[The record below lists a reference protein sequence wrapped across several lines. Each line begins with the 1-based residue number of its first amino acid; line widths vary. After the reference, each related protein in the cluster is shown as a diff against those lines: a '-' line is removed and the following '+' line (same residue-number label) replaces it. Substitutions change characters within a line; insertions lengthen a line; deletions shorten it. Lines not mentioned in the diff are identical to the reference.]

1 VYHILCS
8 CEYRMMKNRM
18 LLLLHILKHILSQD
32 TILAIERTMEMVV
45 GVDVQPTWVRF
56 HLGLTVLSS
65 LKTIHFALIL
75 DTLHNIR
82 GL

>member
-1 VYHILCS
+1 
-8 CEYRMMKNRM
+8 MMKNRM

-32 TILAIERTMEMVV
+32 TTLAIERTTEMVV
-45 GVDVQPTWVRF
+45 GVDVQPIWVRY

-65 LKTIHFALIL
+65 IKTIYYALIL

>member
-1 VYHILCS
+1 
-8 CEYRMMKNRM
+8 
-18 LLLLHILKHILSQD
+18 
-32 TILAIERTMEMVV
+32 
-45 GVDVQPTWVRF
+45 VRY

-65 LKTIHFALIL
+65 LKTIYYALIL

>member
-1 VYHILCS
+1 
-8 CEYRMMKNRM
+8 MMKNRM

-32 TILAIERTMEMVV
+32 TTLAIERTMEMVV

-65 LKTIHFALIL
+65 LKTIYYALIL